1 MNSMTKLIL
10 VLLFIASSLS
20 LMARADDDSKEV
32 RRLVMEKEIIP
43 LERLL
48 PSIRRHGDWKLLEI
62 ELEQDDDKLI
72 YEVEL
77 LDDQGRV
84 YEIRYDA
91 KTGQELK

>member
-1 MNSMTKLIL
+1 MMNSMTKLIL

-32 RRLVMEKEIIP
+32 RRLVMEKEIMP

-62 ELEQDDDKLI
+62 EL
-72 YEVEL
+72 
-77 LDDQGRV
+77 
-84 YEIRYDA
+84 A
-91 KTGQELK
+91 KRSSVGCNTKSARKRQNSS